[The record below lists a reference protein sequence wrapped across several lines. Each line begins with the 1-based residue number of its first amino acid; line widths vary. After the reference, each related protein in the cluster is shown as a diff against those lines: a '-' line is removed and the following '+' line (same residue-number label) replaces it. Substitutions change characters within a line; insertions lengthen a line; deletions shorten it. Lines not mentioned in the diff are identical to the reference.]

1 MRSPMEKDWEQLNL
15 TLLSSD
21 ADRSLVLF
29 ASNDDMHDFRARLD
43 AYRRGAPPGQKSA
56 PYNAFVSG
64 IEAISVQVTTS

>member
-1 MRSPMEKDWEQLNL
+1 MAGPLMEKDWEQLNL

-43 AYRRGAPPGQKSA
+43 AYRRGGARQDKRARPTMRS
-56 PYNAFVSG
+56 
-64 IEAISVQVTTS
+64 